1 MDMYVYSSDIAMITK
16 SRAAAKNLG
25 EVKKVCLC
33 IAMINDNVCLTT
45 YIFINAIVLVLF
57 LV

>member
-45 YIFINAIVLVLF
+45 YVYS
-57 LV
+57 